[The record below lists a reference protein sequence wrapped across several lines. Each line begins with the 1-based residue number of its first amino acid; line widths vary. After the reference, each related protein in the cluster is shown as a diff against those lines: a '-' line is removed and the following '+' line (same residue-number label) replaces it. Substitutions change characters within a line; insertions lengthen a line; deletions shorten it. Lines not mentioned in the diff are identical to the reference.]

1 MKDCYSLWS
10 LFIEREGERQC
21 VCASRLLHR
30 TREIVQTA
38 RVHLILFFSF
48 FSQLY
53 KTKVMALSDLDATNF
68 ELEQKVLQS
77 SMESY
82 RRHEAGRKQRAS
94 PTLGRRRRGRHSPG
108 AERNLPAFGTSTV
121 AAIPPP
127 AAAAAPPVAS
137 IASAASAD
145 SSLTA
150 DEYPQTVQELVMNG
164 FELGKVVHA
173 YELIGDNFDDL
184 LTFLMSNSSS

>member
-1 MKDCYSLWS
+1 MNW
-10 LFIEREGERQC
+10 
-21 VCASRLLHR
+21 RLL
-30 TREIVQTA
+30 ISCP
-38 RVHLILFFSF
+38 FSF
-48 FSQLY
+48 LSQLY
-53 KTKVMALSDLDATNF
+53 KSKAMDLSDLDATNF
-68 ELEQKVLQS
+68 ELEQKVLES

-82 RRHEAGRKQRAS
+82 RRQEAGRKQRAS
-94 PTLGRRRRGRHSPG
+94 PTLGRRRRGRHSP
-108 AERNLPAFGTSTV
+108 AAVAIQERNLPAFGTSSV

-127 AAAAAPPVAS
+127 PPAAAAPSMAS
-137 IASAASAD
+137 IASAANSD
-145 SSLTA
+145 SSPLTA